1 MTGCLETV
9 IIYIDWYWSDNSSGV
24 NACRLFPPI
33 FQWFLILS
41 EETSILQPR
50 HTQLPLSRSSMQVP
64 LLLVHIWAGILCSLS
79 WQVVRSSNDSYI
91 FLNSIPPSSQK
102 GTFIA
107 CYFINHQSYHSLL
120 SITVCMI
127 HCTELMLLCG
137 YLIAHVNAVFYL
149 ITIYGCS
156 QVL

>member
-1 MTGCLETV
+1 MTGYLERV
-9 IIYIDWYWSDNSSGV
+9 VIYIDWYWSDNSSGV
-24 NACRLFPPI
+24 HAFRLFPTI

-41 EETSILQPR
+41 EEISILQPR
-50 HTQLPLSRSSMQVP
+50 HTQLPLSRSSMQVL
-64 LLLVHIWAGILCSLS
+64 LLLVHIWAGIQCSLS
-79 WQVVRSSNDSYI
+79 WQVVRSSNDSHI
-91 FLNSIPPSSQK
+91 FFISIPPPSQK

-107 CYFINHQSYHSLL
+107 CYFINHQSFHSLL

-127 HCTELMLLCG
+127 HCSELMLLCG
-137 YLIAHVNAVFYL
+137 YLIAHVKAVFYL